1 MNKLCILVL
10 FNVILFLVLIYTQK
24 CTTMQMGGEEDKMD
38 INKFMGDTKEWCSTN
53 YDNIIK
59 MTQAYSLCKK
69 SGAEEYTSNTDIVN
83 SGEEVSDILYK

>member
-10 FNVILFLVLIYTQK
+10 FNIILFLLLIYTQK
-24 CTTMQMGGEEDKMD
+24 CNTMQTGGEEDKMD
-38 INKFMGDTKEWCSTN
+38 INTFMDDTKAWCSTN
-53 YDNIIK
+53 YDNIVK

-69 SGAEEYTSNTDIVN
+69 SGAEEYNSNTGVVN